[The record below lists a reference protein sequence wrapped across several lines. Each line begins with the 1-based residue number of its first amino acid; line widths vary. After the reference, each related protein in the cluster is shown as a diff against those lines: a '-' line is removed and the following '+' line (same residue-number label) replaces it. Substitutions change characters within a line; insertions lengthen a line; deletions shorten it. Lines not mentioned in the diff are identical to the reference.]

1 MDHAWISGK
10 PAALDAAV
18 AEAVKLLAASR
29 RPLIAGLGT
38 DIAGARATITLAKR
52 IGASIDHMN
61 SGALL
66 RDLDVMRSS
75 GVVLTTPGETRVRAD
90 TLLLIGPGLVNS
102 GLVDSGLV
110 DSKLGA
116 AGTELPRLLAGM
128 RQMQSEIGTEP
139 RIFWLCPRGDLAAI
153 GSAAATIEAIGKEP
167 RDLPAL
173 VAALRARRAGRPA
186 GRIGVSSKTLDQIS
200 NGLKAARFGVAIW
213 SAAALDALVI
223 EMVCGLVN
231 DLNATTRFC
240 GLPLASANNAVG
252 ILQICGWM
260 TGLPMRTGFGRGF
273 AEHDPWLFDSQ
284 RLVERGETD
293 CALWI
298 SAYRA
303 AAPEWCEPPP
313 IIALTGRGA
322 AFRAP
327 PRVFIEV
334 GCPGVDHAAVQHLAS
349 TGALTAVEA
358 TQPSDTISVA
368 GAIARIASAL
378 PASGTLPC

>member
-18 AEAVKLLAASR
+18 AEAAKLLAASR
-29 RPLIAGLGT
+29 HPLIAGLGT
-38 DIAGARATITLAKR
+38 DIAGARAAITLAKR

-90 TLLLIGPGLVNS
+90 TLLLIGPGLIESSLN
-102 GLVDSGLV
+102 
-110 DSKLGA
+110 A
-116 AGTELPRLLAGM
+116 AGPESPQRWFAEI
-128 RQMQSEIGTEP
+128 RQTQSDARGAR
-139 RIFWLCPRGDLAAI
+139 RIFWLCPGRDLAAS
-153 GSAAATIEAIGKEP
+153 GSAGATIEAVGKEP

-173 VAALRARRAGRPA
+173 LAALRARSAGRPA
-186 GRIGVSSKTLDQIS
+186 GRIGVSSKMLDQVS
-200 NGLKAARFGVAIW
+200 NHLKAARFGVAIW

-223 EMVCGLVN
+223 EMICGLVN

-240 GLPLASANNAVG
+240 GLPLAPVDNAMGV
-252 ILQICGWM
+252 LQICGWM
-260 TGLPMRTGFGRGF
+260 TGFPMRTGFGRGS
-273 AEHDPWLFDSQ
+273 AVHDPWLFDSE

-303 AAPEWCEPPP
+303 AAPAWREPPP
-313 IIALTGRGA
+313 TIALTGHGA
-322 AFRAP
+322 DFRAP

-334 GCPGVDHAAVQHLAS
+334 GCPGFDHAAVQHMAS
-349 TGALTAVEA
+349 AGALTAVEA
-358 TQPSDTISVA
+358 AQRSDTISVA
-368 GAIARIASAL
+368 DAIARIASAL
-378 PASGTLPC
+378 PTTGTLPC